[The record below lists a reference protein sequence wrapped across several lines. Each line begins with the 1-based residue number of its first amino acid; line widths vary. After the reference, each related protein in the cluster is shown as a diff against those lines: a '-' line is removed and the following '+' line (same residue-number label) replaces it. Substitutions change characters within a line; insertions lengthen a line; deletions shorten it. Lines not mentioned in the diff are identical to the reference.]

1 MDLREYEQR
10 KFAIADILRQ
20 METAASDKQ
29 QWRNSATA
37 LFTRLAEDRFNLVL
51 VGRFSR
57 GKSSLVNAI
66 LGRDSLPTGIIPL
79 TSVITSVSYGSVER
93 VMLRFTRGFMDQEVP
108 LSKLRSY
115 VTQEQNPGNVKGIK
129 EAEVQLPAEFLRR
142 GFHFVDTPGLGS
154 AIEENTRTT
163 ESYLPEADAF
173 LLVTAF
179 DSPLSVDEMRF
190 FRAVASTPR
199 RVFVVL
205 NKQDTVNEQQRAEA
219 TDFVRRQLES
229 IFSQDAPRVFPI
241 SALRALDAKQSHD
254 PSQLEASGIDS
265 LERELVNFLLT
276 EKRSEFLLRMCDR
289 LVDLV
294 RGLPQ
299 SARTA
304 EIEPRRVCWRLQ
316 LLRGWSDGNQGD
328 DEQELF
334 AGGSGSG
341 GSDGA
346 GASRRARITVGG
358 DRPRLQ
364 PRSGARRSRYAAGCI
379 ARSAILASDRG

>member
-346 GASRRARITVGG
+346 GASRRARIAMGGDFIDFGQDRLHGGDAATVG
-358 DRPRLQ
+358 
-364 PRSGARRSRYAAGCI
+364 
-379 ARSAILASDRG
+379 SAD